1 MKYVGEYRERKIDE
15 KPSDRVIL
23 RPKPDHI
30 KPTIQAVEAGVWR
43 VIHEKAERL
52 VDGGHLSD
60 MIIAADVWRE
70 LGNFGG
76 VDELERAGASSGDTV
91 LLGEME
97 LIWR

>member
-1 MKYVGEYRERKIDE
+1 
-15 KPSDRVIL
+15 
-23 RPKPDHI
+23 
-30 KPTIQAVEAGVWR
+30 
-43 VIHEKAERL
+43 
-52 VDGGHLSD
+52 

-70 LGNFGG
+70 LGNFGV